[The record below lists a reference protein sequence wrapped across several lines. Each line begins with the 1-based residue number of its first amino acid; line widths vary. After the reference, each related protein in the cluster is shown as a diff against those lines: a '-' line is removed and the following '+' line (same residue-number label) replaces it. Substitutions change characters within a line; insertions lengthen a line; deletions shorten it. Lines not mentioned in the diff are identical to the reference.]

1 MQAMNVAPSSKPA
14 SSALRLMLL
23 GATGVVGSQVL
34 DQALSHTGISVV
46 VAPTRRPLPAHPK
59 LDNPLVDFASLP
71 LAAPWWPVDAVI
83 CALGTTLHLAGSA
96 EKFVQVDRDWP
107 VLVARLAQAAG
118 ATRFALNSSI
128 GADSRARGLYIKT
141 KGQAE
146 EAIKALAYPS
156 YTIVRPSLI
165 NAHRQERRPAETVG
179 LLLAH
184 LLKPLIPPKYR
195 AVTPERIAA
204 ALLQG
209 VLVGQPGVKVVESD
223 QLQG

>member
-1 MQAMNVAPSSKPA
+1 
-14 SSALRLMLL
+14 MLL
-23 GATGVVGSQVL
+23 GATGVVGSRVL
-34 DQALSHTGISVV
+34 DQALTHAGISCV
-46 VAPTRRPLPAHPK
+46 VAPTRRPLAAHPK
-59 LDNPLVDFASLP
+59 LENPVVDFAKLP
-71 LAAPWWPVDAVI
+71 LTAPWWEVDAVI
-83 CALGTTLHLAGSA
+83 CALGTTLRLAGSA

-107 VLVARLAQAAG
+107 VLVARLARAGG
-118 ATRFALNSSI
+118 ATRFALNSSV
-128 GADSRARGLYIKT
+128 GADSHARGLYLKT

-146 EAIKALAYPS
+146 TAIEALAYPS

-165 NAHRQERRPAETVG
+165 DAHRQELRPAETVG

-184 LLKPLIPPKYR
+184 VFKPLIPAKYR

-209 VLVGQPGVKVVESD
+209 VLAGQSGVRVVESD